1 MKELEVYR
9 KQATND
15 DINDLANGTIT
26 YEEFRNNIIISNEGG
41 KHSDAVETMI
51 KMVQFNL

>member
-15 DINDLANGTIT
+15 EINDLANGTIT
-26 YEEFRNNIIISNEGG
+26 YEEFRNNIIMSNEGG

-51 KMVQFNL
+51 KMVQFNP